1 MRKYMKVSKITKQL
15 IAGLLAAVLTLS
27 SAQIA
32 YAAPIT
38 SEINTEILD
47 YNARIATYGYSNV
60 EMAQSAYDAFMKA
73 VESGLTTDLI
83 SAYKLIASLT
93 PTQLVH
99 FFVLRYKDYYAKHFL
114 DSDFAYFDVDKYILA
129 HPKLVEGIES
139 IEDQRKFAL
148 DYYLNFGIFEGDSSC
163 TSFDPILAIIV
174 QPEAVTTALVDTRMP
189 SFETLEA
196 VHNAYTVAEGVADTL
211 EYASSVQERVKND
224 EDYNNLYISKKPVE
238 KTVAIK
244 EEVSAPTEVPVIP
257 VEEPKEDVVEGA
269 NTPSDKVD
277 DTPSVPVASP
287 DLNPEDPLPTSNPGG
302 DRPPVRA
309 SHTVNDKKN
318 GESREVIVYLN
329 DDIGSDKTAK
339 YTMMIYLC
347 GTDLEGN
354 DGAATMDILKM
365 MQSKLNTD
373 PEKANV
379 VICAGGTDS
388 WKNPYMS
395 RGGTDINN
403 YDNDI
408 KNSINSCKVG
418 YYNLNL
424 SALSSAFAKPV
435 TYKGTTYRTPSEILE
450 KVNLDEIYLNHDLLN
465 AVINKDTMPM
475 IGHTYDSVDFTDPWI
490 LTSLLDISEA
500 YYKADDYGLIIWN
513 HGGGVAAGI
522 CAADKND
529 NMVNSMGKDHTLLTI
544 DDIQDA
550 IRYSDLYGS
559 ADINSDGKWEDGTTI
574 NKLSLLGMDACLMGG
589 LDDAL
594 LLSDYCKYYVGSGEV
609 AAGGWDYKSI
619 FNTLNSSIN
628 SAVSSGASNIDVKNM
643 LQTISTSYAQGHK
656 NNNTKIV
663 QTMAVFDSEAVKEE
677 MLKIDKLYT
686 ALYGMLD
693 VKEDA
698 TEEYK
703 ARAKE
708 LYSILHKAE
717 ATSMAYGLNENQ
729 ALHENY
735 YSYVDVKNYLS
746 NLRNFVDRSNL
757 SPTDK
762 GVITYNIREVLEGE
776 FLLAASLGYENNI
789 IFDQKNTSGLLS
801 LKDLDAS
808 KSDYWKKVR
817 LGLPLAGISMYY
829 SEYIAK
835 DDLDSDDSKF
845 MTYVQNITSALVN
858 GGAKTD
864 DGYGNAAVFLS
875 SMYDYNNSA
884 EEKERIE
891 ELTKSIKYADVFNGK
906 NTNGQVGTQ
915 YYYSA
920 GINDA
925 YTESYDNAYSSQNP
939 YVDLHD
945 TMAVVEAMVLNKQTV
960 VAGSTKKNVDI
971 VVSSGKLQP
980 TDLVYTPTSS
990 GIVVAKDE
998 LKDIMYSYEVRGN
1011 MVGDN
1016 SAKYYRDWATLGVTY
1031 DDMVTAVNT
1040 KLVEKEYTSDKL
1052 KIFKGSYATKNNSDQ
1067 YVYGYHVFTEN
1078 IGDANRLDYLCS
1090 LATGADEDKNLET
1103 YEVAENITGIKF
1115 YHYYIENHEYKS
1127 LEDNSYEVKNAPVY
1141 STENLHI
1148 NKILAVLDNS
1158 ADFTFDSYDQYV
1170 FGVNKEY
1177 YGNPDYVTDAVFT
1190 GEKAGNVSDFS
1201 IIGGEIDMS
1210 SKNPALVPDNDS
1222 GEPHRAVDEN
1232 TVEANEE
1239 IVENAS
1245 ELDNVNDEAELDAID
1260 SIENID
1266 ATNLETETIES
1277 ADELSSDDLSAID
1290 KLSEDVIS
1298 ADELTEETSI
1308 DEAVIPEVIDSMTV
1322 IESPESTPDDDP
1334 TPTDDGDGSDEE
1346 SDDTD
1351 ASIGDEAPAAEG
1363 DAA

>member
-60 EMAQSAYDAFMKA
+60 EMAQGAYDAFMKA

-129 HPKLVEGIES
+129 HPELVEGIES
-139 IEDQRKFAL
+139 LEDQRKFAL

-196 VHNAYTVAEGVADTL
+196 VQNAYAVAEGVADTL

-238 KTVAIK
+238 KAVAIK
-244 EEVSAPTEVPVIP
+244 EEVSEPTEVPVIP
-257 VEEPKEDVVEGA
+257 VEEPKEDVVE
-269 NTPSDKVD
+269 NTSAPSDTVD

-329 DDIGSDKTAK
+329 EDIGSDKTAK

-347 GTDLEGN
+347 GTDLEDNKGI
-354 DGAATMDILKM
+354 ATNDILKM

-379 VICAGGTDS
+379 VICAGGTNS
-388 WKNPYMS
+388 WKNDYMS
-395 RGGTDINN
+395 GGDELN
-403 YDNDI
+403 
-408 KNSINSCKVG
+408 NSINSCKVG

-424 SALSSAFAKPV
+424 SALSKTFENPI
-435 TYKGTTYRTPSEILE
+435 TYNGTAYRTPAEILE
-450 KVNLDEIYLNHDLLN
+450 KVKLDEIGLNNDLLN
-465 AVINKDTMPM
+465 AVINKNTMPM
-475 IGHTYDSVDFTDPWI
+475 IGKTDASVDFTDPWI

-500 YYKADDYGLIIWN
+500 FYTAEDYGLVIWN
-513 HGGGVAAGI
+513 HGGGVTDGI

-529 NMVNSMGKDHTLLTI
+529 NMVNNMGKDHSLLTI
-544 DDIQDA
+544 DDIQNA
-550 IRYSDLYGS
+550 IRYSNLYGS
-559 ADINSDGKWEDGTTI
+559 ADINADGKWEEGTTK
-574 NKLSLLGMDACLMGG
+574 NKLSFLGMDACLMGG
-589 LDDAL
+589 LDAAL
-594 LLSDYCKYYVGSGEV
+594 LLSDYCNYYVGSGEV

-643 LQTISTSYAQGHK
+643 LQTISASYAQEHK
-656 NNNTKIV
+656 NNSDKLV
-663 QTMAVFDSEAVKEE
+663 QTMAVFDSDKVKEE
-677 MLKIDKLYT
+677 MLKLDKLYT
-686 ALYGMLD
+686 
-693 VKEDA
+693 
-698 TEEYK
+698 
-703 ARAKE
+703 E
-708 LYSILHKAE
+708 LYKILEADPSFYSVLHKAE
-717 ATSMAYGLNENQ
+717 TTSMAYGINEEQ
-729 ALHENY
+729 ALHQNF
-735 YSYVDVKNYLS
+735 YSYVDIKNYLN
-746 NLRNFVDRSNL
+746 NLEYFAERSNL
-757 SPTDK
+757 SPTYK
-762 GVITYNIREVLEGE
+762 SVITYNIREVLEGK

-789 IFDQKNTSGLLS
+789 IFDKKSSTDLLA
-801 LKDLDAS
+801 LKDLDVS
-808 KSDYWKKVR
+808 KSDYWNAVR

-884 EEKERIE
+884 EEKGRIE
-891 ELTKSIKYADVFNGK
+891 ELTKSINYADVFNGK

-920 GINDA
+920 GINNKYSD
-925 YTESYDNAYSSQNP
+925 SNDNAYSSQNP

-960 VAGSTKKNVDI
+960 TDGSTEKNVDI
-971 VVSSGKLQP
+971 VISSGKLQP
-980 TDLVYTPTSS
+980 TDVVYTPNAS
-990 GIVVAKDE
+990 GIVVSKDE

-1011 MVGDN
+1011 MVGDA
-1016 SAKYYRDWATLGVTY
+1016 SGKYYRDWATLGVTY
-1031 DDMVTAVNT
+1031 DDMVTAVNAA
-1040 KLVEKEYTSDKL
+1040 LEEKEYTSDKL

-1067 YVYGYHVFTEN
+1067 YAYGYHVFTEN
-1078 IGDANRLDYLCS
+1078 IDNANRLDYLCS
-1090 LATGADEDKNLET
+1090 LATGADEDKNIET
-1103 YEVAENITGIKF
+1103 YEVAENISGIKF

-1277 ADELSSDDLSAID
+1277 ADELSLDDLSAIEE
-1290 KLSEDVIS
+1290 LSEDVIS

-1351 ASIGDEAPAAEG
+1351 ASIGDEAPADEG